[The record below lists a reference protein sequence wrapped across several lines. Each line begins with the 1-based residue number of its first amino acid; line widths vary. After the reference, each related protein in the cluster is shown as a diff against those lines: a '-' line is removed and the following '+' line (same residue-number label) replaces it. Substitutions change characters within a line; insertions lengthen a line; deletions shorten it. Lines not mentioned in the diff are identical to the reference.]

1 MGAVVRGLLHQDR
14 QVTRESELNQQF
26 RQRQFPAGNPLAN
39 ALVVIVGIIVISLS
53 LALGVFV
60 FLAVSGFVLVMAV
73 VMSIRNWWFRRK
85 LAGKPAQDGQQH
97 RPRPASRQIIE
108 GEYQRVDRDD

>member
-1 MGAVVRGLLHQDR
+1 
-14 QVTRESELNQQF
+14 LNQQF

-73 VMSIRNWWFRRK
+73 AMSIRNWWFRRK
-85 LAGKPAQDGQQH
+85 MAGKPAQSRQQ
-97 RPRPASRQIIE
+97 RPSQPASRQIIE
-108 GEYQRVDRDD
+108 GEYQRIDPEDQ